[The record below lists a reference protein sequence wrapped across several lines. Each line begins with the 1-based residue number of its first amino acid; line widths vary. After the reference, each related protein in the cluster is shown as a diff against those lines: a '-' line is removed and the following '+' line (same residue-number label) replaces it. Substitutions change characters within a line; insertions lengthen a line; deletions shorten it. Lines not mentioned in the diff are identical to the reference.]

1 MLIKEYRIG
10 LPMSVDEYRI
20 AQLYMIQKKSRE
32 ESHGEG
38 SGVEILTNEPYTDGP
53 GGDGQYT
60 YKIYHIGS
68 HLPGWFRAI
77 LPKSALM
84 VEEEAWNAY
93 PYTKTRYRCPFV
105 EKFLL
110 EIETKYINDG
120 GEQENVFDMS
130 TGEIKQ
136 RQLDFIDLVKD
147 QLPSSD
153 YKKEEDPKL
162 YRSSKTG
169 RGPLTDSWW
178 EEYSQES
185 RVKGSSKAMMTAY
198 KLCRVEFRYWGM
210 QNKIERFI
218 HDIGLR
224 KTMLRAHRQAWCW
237 QDEWFGLKLSD
248 IRQLELET
256 QLALAAKMAATTN
269 HNEDDELQ
277 EENQNEIEININVR
291 PKIPVSVSNQEIGC
305 GKHFNDQVVEE
316 AINPNSNVSHR
327 QSFSNSS
334 RSRSQGTNSR
344 DISAS
349 RIFESLER
357 LQESSSESEDEF
369 YDAKDASFCDSQFS
383 SDLGS
388 DSDVDSEEEQESEGA
403 MMVRSSSNEL
413 INSNDEFSDAVSTM
427 SFDPNDSPFERRLTK
442 YKMHYHGD
450 RQQEKETS
458 PPHSAGCKSN
468 ILFLVLHGGSVLD
481 SSNLE
486 QASKRVDFN
495 MIKSTFETVIRNNYP
510 GALGHIAFRL
520 VPCPQICT
528 EALSILSSV
537 SPYSFESHS
546 PTTGETGVIWTQE
559 FVPLG
564 AISLF
569 VTSNPDYQEYVNKMV
584 AKANL
589 IYHEFMLSDEGKGFT
604 GQVCLLADAMGSLLG
619 YDALCQANPN
629 YTRGLSTFDSHCSLN
644 DPDSST
650 LRQEPENAQNSG
662 NTNLESLRQLSH
674 SDPDLCL
681 SSAGLSEKQLSKS
694 DIGPAECKLRRQ
706 CSANVR
712 PQHTHLSVSDKEDCG
727 RRTSMGSYNDGSLV
741 KFDFDV
747 SDFFMLGS
755 PLGLVL
761 AYRRMFFGDDRNW
774 CPFSPACHQVYN
786 MIHSSDPTAARL
798 EPMLHSSFKHIF
810 PIKVPRY
817 TKFPVGDGEPIH
829 VVETIQSNLSL
840 FINNRRGSTGPS
852 LQRQNSVSSVVSQIS
867 GLGESMV
874 CSITNVT
881 SKWWGNKRIDFTL
894 YCPEVLHSFPT
905 SALPHLFHS
914 SFWESS
920 DVAAFVLRQI
930 LRHDILNLDMDKDLD
945 RLTVSPE
952 SVSLPREKWLKRRTT
967 IKVKNL
973 QPNHRGNDVIVME
986 DTDQELSA
994 RFMYGSFDVTSL
1006 SGEKVDVHVMD
1017 QSTGE
1022 WKFLGTAVTDKHG
1035 RLNYT
1040 IPEEKRLHQG
1050 MHSVK
1055 IVVRGDHSCADF
1067 FLTVLPQKTETV
1079 VFSIDGSFTAS
1090 MSISGRDPK
1099 VRAGAVDVVRHY
1111 QDQGYLILYVTARPD
1126 MQHRKVVSW
1135 LAMHNFP
1142 HGMVAFMDGLSKEP
1156 LRQKLNH
1163 LKGLVSKAGIVYKA
1177 AYGSNKDIYV
1187 YRELGLTSQQMF
1199 IVGKASKKQAG
1210 QAQILSDG
1218 YAVHLQSLQLL
1229 GRSAVGNARMFIRKG
1244 CMTVPNQSEGK
1255 KSEGKR
1261 AVKRVSSNSAPTSGG
1276 DFLKPQDVLITVG
1289 DTGNTIVQNS
1299 QADFRTTARAR
1310 GSSPRPKV
1318 PLSTDVPR

>member
-110 EIETKYINDG
+110 EIETKYLNDG
-120 GEQENVFDMS
+120 GSQENVFGMS
-130 TGEIKQ
+130 PTEIKQ

-178 EEYSQES
+178 EEYSKETK
-185 RVKGSSKAMMTAY
+185 VKGSDKAIMTAY

-256 QLALAAKMAATTN
+256 QLALAAKMATTSN
-269 HNEDDELQ
+269 HNEEDEPH
-277 EENQNEIEININVR
+277 EESQNEIEISLNVR
-291 PKIPVSVSNQEIGC
+291 PKMPVSASNQEIGS
-305 GKHFNDQVVEE
+305 GKHYSDVEE
-316 AINPNSNVSHR
+316 VINPIPHR
-327 QSFSNSS
+327 QSFSNST

-369 YDAKDASFCDSQFS
+369 YDAKEE
-383 SDLGS
+383 SDCA
-388 DSDVDSEEEQESEGA
+388 V
-403 MMVRSSSNEL
+403 MVRSSSNEL

-442 YKMHYHGD
+442 YKMHYHD
-450 RQQEKETS
+450 RHQDKETS

-468 ILFLVLHGGSVLD
+468 VLFLVLHGGSVLD

-495 MIKSTFETVIRNNYP
+495 MIKSTFESVIRNNYP

-537 SPYSFESHS
+537 SPYSFESLA
-546 PTTGETGVIWTQE
+546 PNTGESGVIWTQE

-569 VTSNPDYQEYVNKMV
+569 VTSNPDYHEYVNKMV

-589 IYHEFMLSDEGKGFT
+589 VYHEFMLSDEGKGFT

-619 YDALCQANPN
+619 YDALCQANAN

-644 DPDSST
+644 DSDSSAI
-650 LRQEPENAQNSG
+650 RQEQDQDSTLKRDAQLDPSASAFRRGENTQNSG
-662 NTNLESLRQLSH
+662 KSNLETSRQLSH
-674 SDPDLCL
+674 SDPDL
-681 SSAGLSEKQLSKS
+681 SAGGSLSDKHFNRS
-694 DIGPAECKLRRQ
+694 DFVSSECKLRRQ

-712 PQHTHLSVSDKEDCG
+712 PHQTHLSVSDGAKDECG
-727 RRTSMGSYNDGSLV
+727 RRTSMGSYNDGSV
-741 KFDFDV
+741 IKFDFDV

-774 CPFSPACHQVYN
+774 CPCSPACHQVYN

-798 EPMLHSSFKHIF
+798 EPLLHNSFKHIF
-810 PIKVPRY
+810 PVKVPRY

-840 FINNRRGSTGPS
+840 FINNRRGSAGPS

-874 CSITNVT
+874 SSITNVT

-930 LRHDILNLDMDKDLD
+930 LRHDILSLDMEKDLD

-952 SVSLPREKWLKRRTT
+952 SANLPREKWLKRRTT

-986 DTDQELSA
+986 DTAQELSA

-1006 SGEKVDVHVMD
+1006 SGEKVDIHVMD
-1017 QSTGE
+1017 QLTGE

-1040 IPEEKRLHQG
+1040 IPEDKRLHQG

-1067 FLTVLPQKTETV
+1067 FLTVLPKKTETV

-1156 LRQKLNH
+1156 LRQKLNY
-1163 LKGLVSKAGIVYKA
+1163 LKGLVSKAGIVYKG

-1199 IVGKASKKQAG
+1199 IVGKASKKQLG

-1229 GRSAVGNARMFIRKG
+1229 GRAAVGNARMFIRKG
-1244 CMTVPNQSEGK
+1244 CMTVPNQSETR

-1261 AVKRVSSNSAPTSGG
+1261 AVKRVSSNSASGG
-1276 DFLKPQDVLITVG
+1276 DFLKPQDVLITVS

-1318 PLSTDVPR
+1318 PTDVPR